1 MASTP
6 ARALIALAASAALV
20 LGAAAAASADV
31 EDTATFGPGPM
42 CCIG

>member
-1 MASTP
+1 MPSKP
-6 ARALIALAASAALV
+6 VRALVAVAAAAALV
-20 LGAAAAASADV
+20 LGATGAATADV